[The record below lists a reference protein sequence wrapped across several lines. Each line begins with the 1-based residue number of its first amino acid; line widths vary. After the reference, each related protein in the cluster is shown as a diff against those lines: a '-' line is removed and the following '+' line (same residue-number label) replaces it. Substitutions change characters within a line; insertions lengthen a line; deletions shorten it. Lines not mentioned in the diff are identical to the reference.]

1 MSLEPRIAFVESL
14 QFFDREISAQSH
26 DYIQADGRVPFRK
39 DKSVSSRP
47 LRILRID
54 AQSPE
59 KKGNQNV
66 HRRKRTTHVPSS
78 ALGDGAN
85 RKPAPL
91 PCQSLQFAI
100 IAFHVPPLFTASW
113 IWCYIS
119 VSFTARFSFKLRVAA
134 MAILSDSKAST
145 GPGLGGVPLA
155 TESKNACNSARKAGP
170 KRSIKKWKWSS

>member
-1 MSLEPRIAFVESL
+1 MSLEARVTFVEGL

-26 DYIQADGRVPFRK
+26 DYIQANGGVPFRK

-54 AQSPE
+54 AQSSE
-59 KKGNQNV
+59 KKGNQNI
-66 HRRKRTTHVPSS
+66 HRRKRPPYVPSP

-91 PCQSLQFAI
+91 SCQSLQFAI
-100 IAFHVPPLFTASW
+100 IAFHVPSLFTTSW

-119 VSFTARFSFKLRVAA
+119 VSFTVRFSFKLRVAA

-145 GPGLGGVPLA
+145 G
-155 TESKNACNSARKAGP
+155 
-170 KRSIKKWKWSS
+170 